1 MKKSPLTTIL
11 LVLVAFAAFAS
22 LGLCWACVKNVGE
35 LSRLQTQEAMV
46 INNRNIIN
54 SLANDAL
61 EYSKRNPSIDPI
73 LELAR
78 VKAPSQ
84 PSAPAKPSK

>member
-1 MKKSPLTTIL
+1 MKNSPLTTIL

-22 LGLCWACVKNVGE
+22 LGLCWACVKNISE
-35 LSRLQTQEAMV
+35 LNRLQTQEALV
-46 INNRNIIN
+46 INNRAFIN

-61 EYSKRNPSIDPI
+61 EYSKRNKDIDPI
-73 LELAR
+73 LEIAK

-84 PSAPAKPSK
+84 TPAPAKPSK

>member
-1 MKKSPLTTIL
+1 MKTSPLTTIL
-11 LVLVAFAAFAS
+11 LVLVAAAAFAS
-22 LGLCWACVKNVGE
+22 LGLCWACVKNISE
-35 LSRLQTQEAMV
+35 LNRLQIQESMV

-61 EYSKRNPSIDPI
+61 EYSKHNSSIDPI
-73 LELAR
+73 LEAAR

-84 PSAPAKPSK
+84 PAAPAKPSK